1 MPVRPYFY
9 EFSPLLIQEMRSV
22 LEQFNAGD
30 LDAGAA
36 FAAWRTALDEEITDQ
51 GFRDFAVVQ
60 FSPIMAAI
68 AQGEDD
74 VMIFRGVGRR
84 VFLRIGGK
92 EVAVPR

>member
-1 MPVRPYFY
+1 VQPATRRAP
-9 EFSPLLIQEMRSV
+9 SP
-22 LEQFNAGD
+22 
-30 LDAGAA
+30 A
-36 FAAWRTALDEEITDQ
+36 FHDY
-51 GFRDFAVVQ
+51 AVAQ
-60 FSPIMAAI
+60 FSVIMAAI